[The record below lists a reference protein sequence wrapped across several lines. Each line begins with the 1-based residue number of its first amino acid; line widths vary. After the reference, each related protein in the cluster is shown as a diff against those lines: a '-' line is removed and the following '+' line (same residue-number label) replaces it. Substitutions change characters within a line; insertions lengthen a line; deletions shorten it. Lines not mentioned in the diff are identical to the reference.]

1 MQQFESKKKNFTS
14 VPASRRQIKLS
25 LVMPELIAKPGETA
39 GYNKTYSQILI
50 THEELMACFEP
61 VMNTI
66 LNLVNSQ
73 VASVKK
79 GGNPAIGTIALVGG
93 LGESSYVCEKLIEWG
108 KENSIRLTTPW
119 SGG

>member
-1 MQQFESKKKNFTS
+1 
-14 VPASRRQIKLS
+14 
-25 LVMPELIAKPGETA
+25 
-39 GYNKTYSQILI
+39 
-50 THEELMACFEP
+50 MACFEP

-79 GGNPAIGTIALVGG
+79 GGNPAIETIALVGG
-93 LGESSYVCEKLIEWG
+93 LGESPYVREKLIEWG